1 MTWPVYCVVTVLFV
15 FFVLSG
21 PRRRR

>member
-1 MTWPVYCVVTVLFV
+1 MTWPVYFVVTVLFV

-21 PRRRR
+21 PRRRG